1 MSEKIFD
8 NSHVATLG
16 APDGVRL
23 GKAEVAALG
32 AERLA
37 RIVLDAACNDSALLA
52 ALRAAVA
59 GADGAGADG
68 VGDGA
73 TDEPHMVGTSA
84 AMRRV
89 FETIRKFASVN
100 APVLITG
107 ETGTGKELVAQAIH
121 ERSAMA
127 AGPFVAINCA
137 ALPATLISSELFGH
151 EKGSFTGAY
160 QRKIGRIEAAAGGS
174 IFLDEIGDLPPETQ
188 VHLLRFL
195 QDKTI
200 DRIGG
205 RQPIKVDVR
214 IVSATNTDLE
224 RAIREGRFRE
234 DLFYRLNVL
243 RLELPPLRARGDDL
257 DLLVH
262 YFMRSFAQEMGR
274 PVGQLSAAAARAIRG
289 HAWPG
294 NVRELISC
302 LRRALTMSEGAL
314 IEVEDLGLPLD
325 EAPLAGFEAT
335 AGGLEATAAKTPLS
349 LGQARQT
356 IEKDLLGKALAH
368 NANNIKRTAEQL
380 GVSRV
385 TVYRLL
391 EKYQIDPRRESRP

>member
-1 MSEKIFD
+1 MARSPKIRPPRAD
-8 NSHVATLG
+8 NPHVATLG

-37 RIVLDAACNDSALLA
+37 RIVLDAACNDSRLLA

-59 GADGAGADG
+59 GADGAG
-68 VGDGA
+68 DGA
-73 TDEPHMVGTSA
+73 TGEPHMVGTSA
-84 AMRRV
+84 VMRRV

-214 IVSATNTDLE
+214 IVSATNADLP
-224 RAIREGRFRE
+224 RAIQEGRFRE

-302 LRRALTMSEGAL
+302 LRRALAMSEGAL
-314 IEVEDLGLPLD
+314 IEAEDLGLPLD
-325 EAPLAGFEAT
+325 EAPLAG
-335 AGGLEATAAKTPLS
+335 LEATTAKTSLS

-391 EKYQIDPRRESRP
+391 EKYQIDPRRAAAH

>member
-1 MSEKIFD
+1 MSEKNFD
-8 NSHVATLG
+8 NPHVATLG

-37 RIVLDAACNDSALLA
+37 RIVLDAACNDSRLLA

-59 GADGAGADG
+59 GADGAG
-68 VGDGA
+68 DGA
-73 TDEPHMVGTSA
+73 TGEPHMVGTSA
-84 AMRRV
+84 VMRRV

-160 QRKIGRIEAAAGGS
+160 QRKIGRLEAAAGGS
-174 IFLDEIGDLPPETQ
+174 IVLDEIGDLPPETQ

-214 IVSATNTDLE
+214 IVSATNADLP
-224 RAIREGRFRE
+224 RAIQEGRFRE

-302 LRRALTMSEGAL
+302 LRRALAMSEGAL
-314 IEVEDLGLPLD
+314 IEAEDLGLPLD
-325 EAPLAGFEAT
+325 EAPLAG
-335 AGGLEATAAKTPLS
+335 LEATAAKTKTSLS

-391 EKYQIDPRRESRP
+391 EKYQIDPRRESRS

>member
-1 MSEKIFD
+1 MSEKNFD
-8 NSHVATLG
+8 NPHVATLG

-37 RIVLDAACNDSALLA
+37 RIVLDAACNDSRLLA

-59 GADGAGADG
+59 GADGAG
-68 VGDGA
+68 DGA
-73 TDEPHMVGTSA
+73 TGEPHMVGTSA
-84 AMRRV
+84 VMRRV

-214 IVSATNTDLE
+214 IVSATNADLP
-224 RAIREGRFRE
+224 RAIQEGRFRE

-302 LRRALTMSEGAL
+302 LRRALAMSEGAL
-314 IEVEDLGLPLD
+314 IEAEDLGLPLD
-325 EAPLAGFEAT
+325 EAPLAG
-335 AGGLEATAAKTPLS
+335 LEATTAKTSLS

-391 EKYQIDPRRESRP
+391 EKYQIDPRRAAAH